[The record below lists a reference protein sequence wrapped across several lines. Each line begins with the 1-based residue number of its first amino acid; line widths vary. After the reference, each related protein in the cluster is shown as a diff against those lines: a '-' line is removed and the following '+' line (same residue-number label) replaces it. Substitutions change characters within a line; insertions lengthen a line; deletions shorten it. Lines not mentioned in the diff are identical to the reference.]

1 MGQLL
6 RRYWIPA
13 LLSEDIP
20 EPGCPQ
26 VRVRL
31 LGEDLVAFRDSEGRV
46 GLLGERCSHRRTSLF
61 YARNEECG
69 LRCIYHGWKY
79 DVDGNILETPAE
91 PANSM
96 IKHHVKHP
104 SYPCREVNGMIYA
117 YMGPKDRM
125 PLLPD
130 VPWMTLSADH
140 VQVRHKCINEC
151 NWLQTLEGNIDS
163 VHTPFLHARGGRS
176 SQPWRSQNNP
186 PAFEVEPT
194 RWGIRAV
201 VRYPAENGAAFI
213 RTNTFLMP
221 VYAALPN
228 GASVDGKL
236 DGFQVN
242 VEVPRDD
249 YTTMRYTIQVQR
261 ELELNGTARWSSESQ
276 DVGPDGRKLRNFAN
290 DYLIARAKQRSG
302 EVFSGLDASFL
313 VQDGCA
319 VESMGSISDR
329 EHEHL
334 GITDTQIA
342 AVRRLLLDAALNAQ
356 EGVDPPGVAYAAAD
370 NDFRD
375 FYMVSAVV
383 AGDRDWKAAV
393 PDVTTQVLM
402 GTC

>member
-1 MGQLL
+1 
-6 RRYWIPA
+6 
-13 LLSEDIP
+13 
-20 EPGCPQ
+20 
-26 VRVRL
+26 
-31 LGEDLVAFRDSEGRV
+31 
-46 GLLGERCSHRRTSLF
+46 
-61 YARNEECG
+61 
-69 LRCIYHGWKY
+69 
-79 DVDGNILETPAE
+79 
-91 PANSM
+91 
-96 IKHHVKHP
+96 
-104 SYPCREVNGMIYA
+104 MIYA
-117 YMGPKDRM
+117 YMGPKERM

-130 VPWMTLSADH
+130 VPWVTLSQDH
-140 VQVRHKCINEC
+140 VQIRRKCINEC

-176 SQPWRSQNNP
+176 EQPWRNQNNP
-186 PAFEVEPT
+186 PSFEVEPT

-201 VRYPAENGAAFI
+201 VRYPAEDGAAFI

-249 YTTMRYTIQVQR
+249 FTTMRYTIQVQR
-261 ELELNGTARWSSESQ
+261 ELELNGTSRWSSESE
-276 DVGPDGRKLRNFAN
+276 DVGPDGRKLRNLGN
-290 DYLIARAKQRSG
+290 DYLIDRAKQRSG
-302 EVFSGLDASFL
+302 EVFSGLDATFL

-319 VESMGSISDR
+319 VESMGPISDR

-342 AVRRLLLDAALNAQ
+342 AVRRLLLDAALNLQ
-356 EGVDPPGVAYAAAD
+356 EGVDPPGVAYAAAA

-383 AGDRDWKAAV
+383 PGDRDWKAAV
-393 PDVTTQVLM
+393 PDVTTQVLA